1 MFWQKHDEKLI
12 RDGFRKILS
21 KTFTLPNGQSQDF
34 EIKKEGEVVC
44 VVPITKD
51 KKVILAKQFRPGPEK
66 VFLELPGGGM
76 ENGESPKEAM
86 ERELLEE
93 TGYAGN
99 IEFVCSIPIGGY
111 STGWRHVFAATD
123 CEKVDEQKLD
133 EAEFVEVIEMA
144 LEDFRKHLQ
153 SGQLTDVHVG
163 YLGLDYLKL
172 L

>member
-1 MFWQKHDEKLI
+1 MFWKKHDEKLI

-21 KTFTLPNGQSQDF
+21 KTFTLPNGKIQDF
-34 EIKKEGEVVC
+34 EIKKESEVVC

-51 KKVILAKQFRPGPEK
+51 KKVVLAKQFRPGPEK
-66 VFLELPGGGM
+66 IFFELPGGGM
-76 ENGESPKEAM
+76 EGGESPKEAM

-93 TGYAGN
+93 TGYTGN

-123 CEKVDEQKLD
+123 CEKVGEQKLD
-133 EAEFVEVIEMA
+133 ETEFVEVVEMT
-144 LEDFRKHLQ
+144 LEDFRNHLQ
-153 SGQLTDVHVG
+153 SGQLSDVHVG